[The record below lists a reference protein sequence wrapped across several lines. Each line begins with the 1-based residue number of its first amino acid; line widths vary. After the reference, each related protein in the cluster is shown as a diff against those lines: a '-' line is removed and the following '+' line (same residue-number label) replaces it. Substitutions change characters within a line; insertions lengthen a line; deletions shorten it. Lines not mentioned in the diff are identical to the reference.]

1 MKGFARIE
9 SVEVLKEF
17 RSVLCKFSER
27 VSTALDEAGSEINRT
42 VRWLKQDQYKHWKSQ
57 VRSRAERATQ
67 AKLVLQSKQNFQ
79 EVAQITK
86 DSCIDEKKALALAQ
100 KKLEEAY
107 EKLANV
113 RRWIP
118 IMEKEAFSYQGL
130 VQGLGNAIET
140 EIPNACAQIDRMIDS
155 LEAYLALATPVDESV
170 TIATPETDIQVP
182 EEKLP
187 SLGRKATTPIE
198 TPAPNYQTLRKR
210 TPKLAVREKIEIEN
224 PKIPWLKRGPISESA
239 REMIASI
246 EVERAPI
253 SGRDK
258 IVIAKTDGKH
268 RRIYLERIEPVNRDD
283 SGWYIGIAE
292 GGETGG
298 YEGIRFEKL
307 QKIRPDLNEIFSLPV
322 GYLVV
327 LGGVSIEA
335 VVDPQDN
342 IMRPTQQS

>member
-1 MKGFARIE
+1 MKGFARID

-17 RSVLCKFSER
+17 RSMLCKFAER
-27 VSTALDEAGSEINRT
+27 VSTALDEAGSEVNRT

-57 VRSRAERATQ
+57 VRSRAERVTQ
-67 AKLVLQSKQNFQ
+67 AKLALQSKQNFQ
-79 EVAQITK
+79 EVAQVTK
-86 DSCIDEKKALALAQ
+86 DSCIDEKKALAQAQ
-100 KKLEEAY
+100 QKLEEAY

-130 VQGLGNAIET
+130 VQGLGNAVET

-155 LEAYLALATPVDESV
+155 LEAYLALATPVDEPA
-170 TIATPETDIQVP
+170 TMATPDTDIQVP
-182 EEKLP
+182 AEEPVPK
-187 SLGRKATTPIE
+187 
-198 TPAPNYQTLRKR
+198 YQRLRKR

-239 REMIASI
+239 REMIAGI
-246 EVERAPI
+246 EVERAPV

-258 IVIAKTDGKH
+258 IVITKTEGKH
-268 RRIYLERIEPVNRDD
+268 RRIYLERIESISRED
-283 SGWYIGIAE
+283 SGWYIGIVE

-298 YEGIRFEKL
+298 YEGIRFEEL
-307 QKIRPDLNEIFSLPV
+307 QKMRPDLNEIFSLPV

-342 IMRPTQQS
+342 IVRPVQQS